1 MDLSLRTQAQRWALA
16 ALLATAVA
24 PAAFG
29 QTTSPLV
36 PLDLERLRFT
46 PGATDSMLV
55 DTGNVLPEGGYRLL
69 LMAHH
74 ERGILLLKGSDGLE
88 RSIIHYRTSG
98 WLAGA
103 WSPIENLELSAK
115 LPVIIHQAGHGAESL
130 VGVSEPKSF
139 GLGTPELGARYALL
153 RREDGDPVFLGLGL
167 DLGIPGGTADAFG
180 RQQGW
185 AGFQIAPRVAV
196 SREVGPVVLGANAG
210 VRIRSREVEPGRD
223 VGTELEQGLVV
234 ATRGTGLRA
243 EVALQAAESLVESD
257 FALELLG
264 GVRLPL
270 GGSGFEAFAMGGHGF
285 TDIPGTPS
293 LRFAAGIAYA
303 HQPPREDKCSSGRSH
318 TPAEC
323 PNLDDD
329 KDSVP
334 NGQDKCP
341 LEPGVEAN
349 NGCPDTDSDNDGVV
363 DREDKCPN
371 EAGTAANNGCPAS
384 DSDKDGV
391 PDDEDKCPNEAGTA
405 ANNGC
410 PASDSDK
417 DGVPDDEDKCPNEAG
432 TAANNGCPVTDT
444 DKDGVPDGEDA
455 CPKEAGTAANRGC
468 PVTDTDKDGIPDG
481 EDACPK
487 EAGTA
492 ANNGCPA
499 EEKPTKSPLEHH
511 IRFPSGLAEF
521 QEEDQRELNEI
532 ADYLKANP
540 KLTLRIEGHTDNSG
554 PDELNRT
561 LSQQRADR
569 VRTYL
574 IQKGVAGS
582 RLEAKGF
589 GPDRP
594 LQTNDTPEGKSAN
607 RRVEFVTVTGAGT
620 P

>member
-1 MDLSLRTQAQRWALA
+1 MRTQAQSWALA

-29 QTTSPLV
+29 QTTGPLV

-46 PGATDSMLV
+46 PAGTDSMLV

-103 WSPIENLELSAK
+103 WSPIQNLELSAK
-115 LPVIIHQAGHGAESL
+115 LPVIIHQAGSGAGSL

-167 DLGIPGGTADAFG
+167 DIGIPGGTADAFG

-185 AGFQIAPRVAV
+185 AGFQFAPRVAV

-223 VGTELEQGLVV
+223 VGTELEQGVVV
-234 ATRGTGLRA
+234 ATRGEGLRA

-264 GVRLPL
+264 GLRLPL
-270 GGSGFEAFAMGGHGF
+270 GGSGFEAFAIGGHGF

-293 LRFAAGIAYA
+293 FRIAGGIAYA
-303 HQPPREDKCSSGRSH
+303 HKPPREDKCQSGRSH

-323 PNLDDD
+323 PDQDDD
-329 KDSVP
+329 GDSVR

-341 LEPGVEAN
+341 LEAGSVEN
-349 NGCPDTDSDNDGVV
+349 GGCPDTDSDGDGVV
-363 DREDKCPN
+363 DREDKCSSEKGLPRYQ
-371 EAGTAANNGCPAS
+371 GCPAP
-384 DSDKDGV
+384 DADKDGV
-391 PDDEDKCPNEAGTA
+391 PDDEDKCPQEAGTPE
-405 ANNGC
+405 NGGC
-410 PASDSDK
+410 PA
-417 DGVPDDEDKCPNEAG
+417 
-432 TAANNGCPVTDT
+432 TVTDT

-455 CPKEAGTAANRGC
+455 CPNEAGTAENRGC
-468 PVTDTDKDGIPDG
+468 PVKDTDKDKDKDGVPDG
-481 EDACPK
+481 EDACPNQ
-487 EAGTA
+487 AGTA
-492 ANNGCPA
+492 ENRGCPA
-499 EEKPTKSPLEHH
+499 EEPPPAKPTKSPLEHH
-511 IRFPSGLAEF
+511 VRFPSGLAEF
-521 QEEDQRELNEI
+521 QEDEQRQLDAI

-540 KLTLRIEGHTDNSG
+540 QLTIRVEGHTDNSG

-561 LSQQRADR
+561 LSQQRAER
-569 VRTYL
+569 VRAYL
-574 IQKGVAGS
+574 IQKGIAGS
-582 RLEAKGF
+582 RMEAKGF

-594 LQTNDTPEGKSAN
+594 LATNDTPEGKSEN
-607 RRVEFVTVTGAGT
+607 RRVQFVPVSGAVK
-620 P
+620 